1 MYRCRSCS
9 YIGAKG
15 MLTCPVCKS
24 QDIVPCT
31 TDTRA
36 GEACIVLCKILG
48 TTPTSQQGRDAKE
61 LINLLIGYP

>member
-1 MYRCRSCS
+1 
-9 YIGAKG
+9 